1 MVTILAVI
9 VVGGGTAYAAASA
22 LPKNSVGSKQI
33 KNEAV
38 TPAKLSKAAKAALT
52 GVAGVTGPAGPE
64 GPAGK
69 EGVRG
74 PAGATDVV
82 VRYATATTP
91 NNEGGSAE
99 ANCHP
104 GEVATGGGTELL
116 TGLVNNQ
123 LVFTTPGG
131 TPIPHEPEGERPTG
145 WYAGW
150 SNKTGAVVTI
160 RVYAVCASP

>member
-1 MVTILAVI
+1 MPT
-9 VVGGGTAYAAASA
+9 
-22 LPKNSVGSKQI
+22 KNSVGSKQI
-33 KNEAV
+33 KSGAV

-52 GVAGVTGPAGPE
+52 GATGPSGPT
-64 GPAGK
+64 GPTGPGGPQGPVGK
-69 EGVRG
+69 EGLRG
-74 PAGATDVV
+74 PTGATDVI

-104 GEVATGGGTELL
+104 GEVATGGGTELF

-131 TPIPHEPEGERPTG
+131 VPTPHEPEGERPTG